1 MNNTNKTTK
10 IGFSNTTNE
19 LGSSVTLAPANLTY
33 ITSQRRLAQKR
44 CKCGGRRYLVPCSD
58 VLLTYPAQY
67 KVECENCGETSRV
80 FETELITEVAYTDNP
95 NNKWNYLTTKSTNEC
110 QHTFE
115 IKLVNGRYVTY
126 CTKCGKIGDNIV
138 AGIDLSCGNPNTQF
152 NLNEPIPCIDPLK
165 FTCVVD
171 KNAADF
177 TQATIN
183 EDEIKKVKA
192 HAGSTITT
200 K

>member
-19 LGSSVTLAPANLTY
+19 LGSSITLAPANLTY
-33 ITSQRRLAQKR
+33 ITNQRRLAQKR
-44 CKCGGRRYLVPCSD
+44 CKCGGRRYLAACSE

-67 KVECENCGETSRV
+67 TVECENCGETSRV
-80 FETELITEVAYTDNP
+80 FETELITEVAYTDP
-95 NNKWNYLTTKSTNEC
+95 NGKWESLITRSTNEC

-126 CTKCGKIGDNIV
+126 CTKCGKIGDNIAV
-138 AGIDLSCGNPNTQF
+138 GVDLSCSNPNIQL
-152 NLNEPIPCIDPLK
+152 NLNDPIPCIDPLR
-165 FTCVVD
+165 FTCAVEG
-171 KNAADF
+171 KTTDF
-177 TQATIN
+177 AQATIN
-183 EDEIKKVKA
+183 EDVIKKVKA
-192 HAGSTITT
+192 HAGSTLTT